1 MRACAASAARRT
13 DGQRNQRLV
22 RHGRHVPDGV
32 HHLWRGRGPVSART
46 GQRDACEA
54 GATPAAS
61 RAFRI
66 GLVLRSAASDPRA
79 LMASG
84 ARLRRGRASRSGGTG
99 GGSSDDGVASSNGG
113 GLGSDA
119 ASAGTQQ
126 PSTASSPPLPPS
138 LRCGE
143 GGPSGAGAP
152 REQLGPRSSNEGR
165 GGRSSSSDAGPPPP
179 RRSDHG
185 VSARQKALMLPLRCI
200 LARFWE
206 RASDDEAGP
215 ACVSRHQTAPPRR
228 VRIRALT
235 PPARA
240 AAAAALGYPPPERRA
255 HTAGRSAFL
264 ALAAHHG
271 AADAGAC
278 HPARRR
284 AVLHAARRHAG
295 SAGAVDAHAGLS
307 REHRRVAARQT
318 GRNTHVRARCAQ
330 PWAPRRVLR
339 PRGALWRLDTS
350 VVLRGAVLEPPCFLR
365 LCCFVTRAPSRSV
378 SAHFEAAAATVLTS
392 AAPPLLFD
400 YYEFPASAYELKWP
414 APGATTLAARVT
426 QLLDAA
432 GIPTATGSPPTS
444 HGDRHRAARVCSVP
458 RR

>member
-46 GQRDACEA
+46 GPRDACEA

-66 GLVLRSAASDPRA
+66 GFVLRSAASDPRA

-99 GGSSDDGVASSNGG
+99 GGSSVDGAASSNGG

-179 RRSDHG
+179 RRSDQG

-200 LARFWE
+200 LSAVGGGE
-206 RASDDEAGP
+206 RLFECAPP
-215 ACVSRHQTAPPRR
+215 ADCESRNQTAPPRR
-228 VRIRALT
+228 VQIRALT

-240 AAAAALGYPPPERRA
+240 AAAAALGYPQPAPSSRRLPERVLGLGGTPWRRGCRCLPSRTA
-255 HTAGRSAFL
+255 AGRASRFQTARWVRR
-264 ALAAHHG
+264 G
-271 AADAGAC
+271 CGRAC
-278 HPARRR
+278 GP
-284 AVLHAARRHAG
+284 
-295 SAGAVDAHAGLS
+295 
-307 REHRRVAARQT
+307 
-318 GRNTHVRARCAQ
+318 
-330 PWAPRRVLR
+330 
-339 PRGALWRLDTS
+339 
-350 VVLRGAVLEPPCFLR
+350 
-365 LCCFVTRAPSRSV
+365 
-378 SAHFEAAAATVLTS
+378 
-392 AAPPLLFD
+392 
-400 YYEFPASAYELKWP
+400 
-414 APGATTLAARVT
+414 
-426 QLLDAA
+426 
-432 GIPTATGSPPTS
+432 I
-444 HGDRHRAARVCSVP
+444 
-458 RR
+458 